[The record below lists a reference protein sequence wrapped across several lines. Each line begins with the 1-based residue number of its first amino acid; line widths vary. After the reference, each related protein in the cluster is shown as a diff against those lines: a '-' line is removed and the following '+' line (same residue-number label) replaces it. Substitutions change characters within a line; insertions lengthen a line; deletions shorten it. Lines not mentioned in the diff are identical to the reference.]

1 MQLKMIST
9 QNTKFNPNGS
19 VTRVEALKMILLL
32 FIWEV
37 WNNYTKNIWDV
48 SGKDWYAKYVE
59 YALNNNFF
67 SLSNNLFFPNKE
79 ITRYEVI
86 NILKQM
92 IQK

>member
-1 MQLKMIST
+1 MIST

-48 SGKDWYAKYVE
+48 SGKDWYAKYIE
-59 YALNNNFF
+59 YALNNNLF

-92 IQK
+92 TQK